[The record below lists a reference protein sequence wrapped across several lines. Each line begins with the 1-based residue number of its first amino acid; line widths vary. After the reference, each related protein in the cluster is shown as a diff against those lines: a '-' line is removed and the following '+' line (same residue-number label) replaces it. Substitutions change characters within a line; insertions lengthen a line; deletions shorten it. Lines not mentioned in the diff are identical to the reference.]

1 VVALAVAVVAV
12 LPVAAGL
19 GRDRDPEVGVPPD
32 PSGRAATSPSGVV
45 ADPAAPSTPALD
57 PVPVVTSVVVTP
69 APASSDWTNPDFP
82 PPGVGAA
89 PSPLGSPDPVPGGGA
104 SFVFTATQDDGATP
118 IAYDPCRQLRYVV
131 RPDHAP
137 PEADA
142 LLQEA
147 FTAVSRATGL
157 VTTLVGPT
165 DEAPALERRPY
176 QPERHGQSWAPVL
189 VAWVTPEEV
198 PEVAG
203 DVLGLAGSVSA
214 RAGDLPA
221 VYVSGTV
228 YLDGPQLTELSARPG
243 GRDLVRSTLEHE
255 LGHLVGLG
263 HVDDATQLMYP
274 RATGAVRTFQAGDL
288 AGLARLGTG
297 PCVPQL

>member
-1 VVALAVAVVAV
+1 VAVGVVAV
-12 LPVAAGL
+12 LPVVAGL
-19 GRDRDPEVGVPPD
+19 DRGPDLAHGGV
-32 PSGRAATSPSGVV
+32 A
-45 ADPAAPSTPALD
+45 PASPALD
-57 PVPVVTSVVVTP
+57 AVPPPPSLVVPP
-69 APASSDWTNPDFP
+69 APAPTPTEWTNRDFP

-89 PSPLGSPDPVPGGGA
+89 ESPLGSPDPPPGG
-104 SFVFTATQDDGATP
+104 SSSYVFTATQDDGSTP

-147 FTAVSRATGL
+147 FDAVSRATGL
-157 VTTLVGPT
+157 VATLAGTT
-165 DEAPALERRPY
+165 DESPALERPPY
-176 QPERHGQSWAPVL
+176 QPERYGQAWAPVL

-198 PEVAG
+198 PEVDG

-228 YLDGPQLTELSARPG
+228 YLDGPQLAELYARPG

-274 RATGAVRTFQAGDL
+274 RATGEVRSFQAGDL

-297 PCVPQL
+297 ACVPEL